1 MHGLEVNLK
10 RMISSISSW
19 LHHRYQELLKIYV
32 FAVVVYT
39 LPFLC
44 LAIFIL
50 DQLTVQKTDMYFWVF
65 FLVGLQPCGLVGM
78 LLSVIGLIW
87 ARKRTVHNVNL
98 LLGIIGTGVGLL
110 WLLGGAFG
118 LALIYLVVA

>member
-1 MHGLEVNLK
+1 
-10 RMISSISSW
+10 MISSIESW

-32 FAVVVYT
+32 FAVVVYA

-50 DQLTVQKTDMYFWVF
+50 DQLTVQKTDAYFWVF
-65 FLVGLQPCGLVGM
+65 FLVGLLPCGFVGM
-78 LLSVIGLIW
+78 LLSIIGLVKS
-87 ARKRTVHNVNL
+87 RKKAVHRMNL
-98 LLGIIGTGVGLL
+98 LLGIIGTGVGVL